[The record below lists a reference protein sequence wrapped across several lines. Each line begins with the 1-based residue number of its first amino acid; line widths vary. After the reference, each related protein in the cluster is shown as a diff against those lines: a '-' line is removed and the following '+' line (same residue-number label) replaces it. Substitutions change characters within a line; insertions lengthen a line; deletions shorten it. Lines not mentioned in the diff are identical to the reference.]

1 MEMLNLENLNN
12 MHLDVL
18 REIGNIG
25 AGNAATALAN
35 MLDKK
40 IDMEVPN
47 VKILDFNDVV
57 STLGGEESVVAGIYF
72 NLDGD
77 LDGNIMFL
85 LDIVSS
91 KILTSILMG
100 REDYSKEL
108 DEMDHSALQEVGNI
122 LSGSYIASLSTLTGL
137 NLTLSVPSLC
147 VDMAGAILSVPAI
160 QFGFVTDKVLLIE
173 TKLRDGNDLVKANF
187 FLIPN
192 ATSFGTLLK
201 SLGVYE

>member
-1 MEMLNLENLNN
+1 MVNLENLNN
-12 MHLDVL
+12 LHLDVL

-47 VKILDFNDVV
+47 VKLLDFNDVAT
-57 STLGGEESVVAGIYF
+57 TLGGEESVVAGIYF
-72 NLDGD
+72 NLHGD

-91 KILTSILMG
+91 KILTGILMG
-100 REDYSKEL
+100 REDYSREL
-108 DEMDHSALQEVGNI
+108 DEMDYSALQEVGNI

-137 NLTLSVPSLC
+137 NLTLSIPSLC

-192 ATSFGTLLK
+192 AESFGTLLK

>member
-1 MEMLNLENLNN
+1 MLNLENLNN

>member
-1 MEMLNLENLNN
+1 MKMVNLENLNN
-12 MHLDVL
+12 LHLDVL

-47 VKILDFNDVV
+47 VKLLDFNDVAT
-57 STLGGEESVVAGIYF
+57 TLGGEESVVAGIYF
-72 NLDGD
+72 NLHGD

-91 KILTSILMG
+91 KILTGILMG
-100 REDYSKEL
+100 REDYSREL
-108 DEMDHSALQEVGNI
+108 DEMDYSALQEVGNI

-137 NLTLSVPSLC
+137 NLTLSIPSLC

-192 ATSFGTLLK
+192 AESFGTLLK